1 MHLKQNNV
9 IKDYTQAIKLN
20 PKDPWGYY
28 NRAIVY
34 HKVRQYKETIKDYT
48 HAIKL
53 TSKTKQGE
61 IFRAR
66 GAVYFHLKDYR
77 KAIKDFDNALKRNG
91 RTDVYAMKGAALYAL
106 NKKNEAQKAVDA
118 DKRWAGEFEKIKRVY
133 NLSDDFIVVMR
144 ELCKEL
150 DILDTIPDEK

>member
-1 MHLKQNNV
+1 MSIIRFANIKKRLK
-9 IKDYTQAIKLN
+9 
-20 PKDPWGYY
+20 
-28 NRAIVY
+28 
-34 HKVRQYKETIKDYT
+34 TILT
-48 HAIKL
+48 PIKL

-91 RTDVYAMKGAALYAL
+91 RIDVYAMKGAALYAL